1 MAARIQ
7 AAPKPVSQADLATDI
22 EPGSDA
28 GAEAP
33 AGGAARRQRR
43 TQLERR
49 EEAGRRILECAMEL
63 VSTKG
68 VAGTTLNEAGEL
80 AGYSRGLPAHHFGS
94 KEGLL
99 IALVEYI
106 EAGFR
111 EARVSA
117 DPWEE
122 GIEAV
127 LGVVSLYIERTMAQD
142 TATRALN
149 ILFTEGF
156 ISGGPL
162 ADALDRF
169 NRNSLA
175 HLEAQIRIGM
185 EKGQI
190 RGDVDPAAEA
200 LVILG
205 ALRGISVQF
214 LLGTPSANPER
225 VHESLLRTVELALRP
240 DA

>member
-7 AAPKPVSQADLATDI
+7 AEPKPVFQADPDPDTDT
-22 EPGSDA
+22 ESGADA
-28 GAEAP
+28 GA
-33 AGGAARRQRR
+33 GRAARRQRR

-99 IALVEYI
+99 IALVEHI
-106 EAGFR
+106 ETGFR
-111 EARVSA
+111 EARASA
-117 DPWEE
+117 DSWED
-122 GIEAV
+122 GIDAV
-127 LGVVSLYIERTMAQD
+127 LGVVSLYIERTVAQD
-142 TATRALN
+142 RATRALN

-156 ISGGPL
+156 VNGGPL
-162 ADALDRF
+162 SDALDRL

-175 HLEAQIRIGM
+175 YLETQIRIGVD
-185 EKGQI
+185 KGQI
-190 RGDVDPAAEA
+190 REDVDPAAEA

-205 ALRGISVQF
+205 SLRGISAQF
-214 LLGTPSANPER
+214 LLGTPNANPQR
-225 VHESLLRTVELALRP
+225 VRESLLRTVELALRP